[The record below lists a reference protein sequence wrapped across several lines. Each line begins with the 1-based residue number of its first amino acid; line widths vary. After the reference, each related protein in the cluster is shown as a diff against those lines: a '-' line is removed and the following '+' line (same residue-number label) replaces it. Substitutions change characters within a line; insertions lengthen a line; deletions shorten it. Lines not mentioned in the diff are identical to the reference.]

1 MPRSLIQCFFAYLV
15 NRWSDENAIKFAQRP
30 FLYVIL
36 FGLALAY
43 ASVPLLLDTTPTRVS
58 CATQL
63 FLVRWAPPTTTALG
77 QTKPTNTNRQRRPTP
92 PPQVHGA
99 FALVFTTIVA
109 KMWRVMKI
117 SQVTSSLQ
125 KRAITNQVCE
135 SNGNLSNGTTEQ
147 CNNGQRMPTHC
158 YTAATLPHCPT
169 TN

>member
-1 MPRSLIQCFFAYLV
+1 M

-43 ASVPLLLDTTPTRVS
+43 ASVPLLLDTAPTRGS

-63 FLVRWAPPTTTALG
+63 FL
-77 QTKPTNTNRQRRPTP
+77 
-92 PPQVHGA
+92 VHGA

-117 SQVTSSLQ
+117 SQVATSLQ
-125 KRAITNQVCE
+125 KRAITNQVCGYAKRRR
-135 SNGNLSNGTTEQ
+135 SNGQAGNGGRPLIPPLLRRLHLTAPK
-147 CNNGQRMPTHC
+147 PTDQ
-158 YTAATLPHCPT
+158 L